1 MQFSFD
7 PKLRD
12 IAFKVEDGAR
22 LTFDE
27 GLALYATEDLNAL
40 GKLADTVRRK
50 KHGKVTY
57 YNVNRH
63 FNHTNI
69 CVADCKFCGFY
80 KRARQEGAYTHSV
93 TDAIGIARTAVGEG
107 ATELH
112 IVGGL
117 NSKLPFE
124 YYIDLFSSLKK
135 EFPRL
140 HLKALTMVE
149 LDFMARFYKM
159 SDEDLIEKLHAAGM
173 D

>member
-7 PKLRD
+7 PQLTLV
-12 IAFKVEDGAR
+12 AEKVEDGKR

-27 GLALYATEDLNAL
+27 GIALYKTCDLNAL

-50 KHGKVTY
+50 KHGLTTY

-93 TDAIGIARTAVGEG
+93 ADAIEIARTAVGEG

-124 YYIDLFSSLKK
+124 YYTDLFSSLKR
-135 EFPRL
+135 EFPKL

-149 LDFMARFYKM
+149 LDFFARFYKM
-159 SDEDLIEKLHAAGM
+159 SDEEVIEKLKAAGM
-173 D
+173 

>member
-1 MQFSFD
+1 MHIVANALRIVLMHFSFD
-7 PKLRD
+7 PNLRD
-12 IAFKVEDGAR
+12 IADKVEDGER
-22 LTFDE
+22 LTFQD
-27 GLALYATEDLNAL
+27 GLALYRSTDLNAL
-40 GKLADTVRRK
+40 GKLADLVRRR
-50 KHGKVTY
+50 KHGLTTY

-93 TDAIGIARTAVGEG
+93 QEGIDIARAAVAEG

-124 YYIDLFSSLKK
+124 YYTDLFSSLKR
-135 EFPRL
+135 EFPKL
-140 HLKALTMVE
+140 HLIALTLV
-149 LDFMARFYKM
+149 
-159 SDEDLIEKLHAAGM
+159 
-173 D
+173 

>member
-7 PKLRD
+7 QNLRE
-12 IAFKVEDGAR
+12 IADKVEDGER

-27 GLALYATEDLNAL
+27 GMALCASDDLNAL
-40 GKLADTVRRK
+40 GKLADYVRRK
-50 KHGKVTY
+50 RHGKTTY

-93 TDAIGIARTAVGEG
+93 TDAIEIARNAVNEG

-124 YYIDLFSSLKK
+124 YYTDLFSSLSANS
-135 EFPRL
+135 PLCISRP
-140 HLKALTMVE
+140 
-149 LDFMARFYKM
+149 
-159 SDEDLIEKLHAAGM
+159 
-173 D
+173 

>member
-7 PKLRD
+7 NNLNKL
-12 IAFKVEDGAR
+12 AQKVEANER

-27 GLALYATEDLNAL
+27 GMSLYATDDLNAL
-40 GKLADTVRRK
+40 GKLADFVRRK
-50 KHGKVTY
+50 RHGRTTY

-80 KRARQEGAYTHSV
+80 RRARQDDAYTHSI
-93 TDAIGIARTAVGEG
+93 DEALEIAGNAVREG

-117 NSKLPFE
+117 NSKLPFA
-124 YYIDLFSSLKK
+124 YYTDLFSSLKR

-149 LDFMARFYKM
+149 LDFIKPRHK
-159 SDEDLIEKLHAAGM
+159 I
-173 D
+173 

>member
-7 PKLRD
+7 PDLRE
-12 IAFKVEDGAR
+12 IADKVEDGER
-22 LTFDE
+22 LTFDD
-27 GLALYATEDLNAL
+27 GLALYATDDLNSL
-40 GKLADTVRRK
+40 GKLADTVRRR
-50 KHGKVTY
+50 KHGLTTY

-93 TDAIGIARTAVGEG
+93 TDAIEIARAAVAEG

-117 NSKLPFE
+117 NSKLPFS
-124 YYIDLFSSLKK
+124 YFTDLFSSL
-135 EFPRL
+135 
-140 HLKALTMVE
+140 
-149 LDFMARFYKM
+149 
-159 SDEDLIEKLHAAGM
+159 
-173 D
+173 